1 MNIRNIFTSSR
12 IQLLKML
19 DSRPYTVSELA
30 KLTGYSKSSIL
41 YHLEKLSKAGMVE
54 RIENERKWIY
64 YQLTDKGRRA
74 IRYDAVAKVMLA
86 IGSVTFISSIG
97 MIITKL
103 IARLE
108 EKPLPE
114 AVRAPEKAPITPVK
128 PEFEVV
134 RPVIEPA
141 YVLLVLGAILIILF
155 IYFRRKW

>member
-41 YHLEKLSKAGMVE
+41 YHLEKLSNAGMVE

-64 YQLTDKGRRA
+64 YQLTEKGRRA
-74 IRYDAVAKVMLA
+74 IRYDSVAKIMLA
-86 IGSVTFISSIG
+86 IGSVTFLSGIG
-97 MIITKL
+97 MLIT
-103 IARLE
+103 RLQRE
-108 EKPLPE
+108 ALPE
-114 AVRAPEKAPITPVK
+114 VARAPVKAPVK

-134 RPVIEPA
+134 KPAVEPA
-141 YVLLVLGAILIILF
+141 YALMAVGAILIILF
-155 IYFRRKW
+155 IWFRRKW

>member
-64 YQLTDKGRRA
+64 YQLTEKGRRA
-74 IRYDAVAKVMLA
+74 IRYDVVAKVMLA
-86 IGSVTFISSIG
+86 IGSVTFLSGIG
-97 MIITKL
+97 MLITKL
-103 IARLE
+103 K

-114 AVRAPEKAPITPVK
+114 AVRAPEKAPIK

-134 RPVIEPA
+134 KPIIEPA
-141 YVLLVLGAILIILF
+141 YMLLIAGVVLILAF

>member
-41 YHLEKLSKAGMVE
+41 YHLEKLSNAGMVE

-64 YQLTDKGRRA
+64 YQLTEKGRRA
-74 IRYDAVAKVMLA
+74 IRYDSVAKIMLA
-86 IGSVTFISSIG
+86 IGSVTFLSGIG
-97 MIITKL
+97 MLIT
-103 IARLE
+103 RLQRE
-108 EKPLPE
+108 ALPE
-114 AVRAPEKAPITPVK
+114 VARAPVKAPVK

-134 RPVIEPA
+134 KPAVEPA
-141 YVLLVLGAILIILF
+141 YVLMAVGAILIILF
-155 IYFRRKW
+155 IWFRRKW